1 MLCEG
6 DDNEYASVVPS
17 LDGAVET
24 IREAAGADF
33 AFVLTRRGR
42 LVTRNAPKDMPESGR
57 KQLIYA
63 ADRLA
68 QRGQSLT
75 HVSLPREDLVPFGGA
90 APVDV
95 YVAVQDEAVICL
107 VLASWTDPCQV
118 GPAVEA
124 GLPEVADILSKSP
137 KGRGRRPP
145 KTGVVPVAKKRR
157 TAPPSSPDPGPVH
170 SSSPPASPS
179 SRPPTALLVGKG
191 AMAGLVQ
198 LSGTVA
204 GKRGWGTVVS
214 AAKVMQEPPQI
225 QSTSDLPPPPGG
237 TWRGLES
244 VPDIFIGTAPL
255 GRESIEA
262 IEADQALLAES
273 AGARSSGSQYGSL
286 PEIALG
292 VAALGRASMSAI
304 ELDAHGG
311 VPRGDPQSSMP
322 DVRVTLASMP
332 SFEDDELRLAR
343 DAMVPG
349 GEAARDPQ
357 SRLTQ
362 PWTES
367 AADTKRAI
375 DAARGARGQ
384 AAPKVSVR
392 LASLDEETAI
402 AMFDDEDVAPPES
415 GEKRSALTRASQDSG
430 TRLATG
436 RESDDAE
443 EVLDE
448 EIEEILEVDEAED
461 LEQALP
467 MAVGSRVSPV
477 PDAPLVHGRRKH
489 RSLDVWRDAIEK
501 ILDDEGSRSG
511 PGAPTA
517 RDSGGD
523 KPKLKR

>member
-1 MLCEG
+1 VLCDGEKVG
-6 DDNEYASVVPS
+6 YANLVPS

-75 HVSLPREDLVPFGGA
+75 HVSLPREELVPFGGA

-107 VLASWTDPCQV
+107 VLASWTDPCRV
-118 GPAVEA
+118 GPAVEE
-124 GLPEVADILSKSP
+124 GLPEVADILSKAP
-137 KGRGRRPP
+137 KGRGRRAP
-145 KTGVVPVAKKRR
+145 KTGPVPVAKRR
-157 TAPPSSPDPGPVH
+157 SAVPAPLRTETAPPQDSAAPATSSPTGV
-170 SSSPPASPS
+170 PA
-179 SRPPTALLVGKG
+179 SRPPSAMLVGKG

-198 LSGTVA
+198 LSGAAA
-204 GKRGWGTVVS
+204 GKPGAAAFGTVVS

-225 QSTSDLPPPPGG
+225 QSTSDLPPPPVGR
-237 TWRGLES
+237 WRGLES
-244 VPDIFIGTAPL
+244 VPEPAG
-255 GRESIEA
+255 GR
-262 IEADQALLAES
+262 
-273 AGARSSGSQYGSL
+273 YGSL
-286 PEIALG
+286 PEIAIG

-304 ELDAHGG
+304 ELDAHAGI
-311 VPRGDPQSSMP
+311 PRGDPKSSMP

-349 GEAARDPQ
+349 GERLRDPQ

-367 AADTKRAI
+367 AVDAKRAV
-375 DAARGARGQ
+375 DAARGARGH

-392 LASLDEETAI
+392 LDSLDEETAI
-402 AMFDDEDVAPPES
+402 AMFEDEDVAPPES
-415 GEKRSALTRASQDSG
+415 GETRSISTRASQDSG
-430 TRLATG
+430 TRLAPGIET
-436 RESDDAE
+436 EEIE
-443 EVLDE
+443 EVLDDDLE
-448 EIEEILEVDEAED
+448 EIIEVDEDREAT
-461 LEQALP
+461 LP

-477 PDAPLVHGRRKH
+477 PEAPLVHGRRKH

-501 ILDDEGSRSG
+501 ILDDEGTRKPPAESG
-511 PGAPTA
+511 E
-517 RDSGGD
+517 